1 MVTCVQGYDTRIA
14 ARGGN
19 LSGGE
24 RQRVCI
30 ARLMLQA
37 PRMLVLDEPMAA
49 LDGDT
54 AASVLQALDKL
65 QVSVCVMG
73 TSQHGHSMSC
83 LFASPH
89 TSARANV
96 RLCHA
101 SLGHTASRGPH
112 CGALQGQG
120 GAAR

>member
-1 MVTCVQGYDTRIA
+1 MQGYDTRIA

-65 QVSVCVMG
+65 QVSVWYVCDCMV
-73 TSQHGHSMSC
+73 TQ
-83 LFASPH
+83 
-89 TSARANV
+89 
-96 RLCHA
+96 
-101 SLGHTASRGPH
+101 
-112 CGALQGQG
+112 
-120 GAAR
+120 